1 MTESRLRQLAAE
13 LAPLAGAE
21 RVRLWQDMRPYTT
34 MRAGG
39 RADVLVEIVS
49 VEGLSRLLEYLSG
62 QGVPH
67 AVMGNGSNLLVADEG
82 YHGVVLHIGDGLSD
96 ITPQPDGLL
105 VQAGASLAAA
115 AQTALRL
122 GLEGLAFA
130 HGIPGSLGGAVA
142 MNAGA
147 YGREMK
153 DVVLTT
159 YCLDGNG
166 KSLEL
171 HGEAHRF
178 AYRHSRIQEDA
189 LVVTSAHLRLEP
201 GDPAHIREEMRELS
215 LRRSDRQPLNL
226 PSAGS
231 VFKRPVGYFSGRL
244 IEDCGL
250 KGLRVGGAQVSEKHA
265 GFIVNLGD
273 ATATD
278 VITLVGQIRRTVR
291 EQTGVLLE
299 PEVKLLKGERLCS
312 F

>member
-1 MTESRLRQLAAE
+1 MTENRLRRLAADLE
-13 LAPLAGAE
+13 RMAGPGQ
-21 RVRLWQDMRPYTT
+21 VCLMQDMRPFTT

-39 RADVLVEIVS
+39 RADALVEITS
-49 VEGLSRLLEYLSG
+49 VDSLRALLLFLSE
-62 QGVPH
+62 QGIPH
-67 AVMGNGSNLLVADEG
+67 AVLGNGSNLLVADEG
-82 YHGVVLHIGDGLSD
+82 YHGVVLHIGAGLSS
-96 ITPQPDGLL
+96 IIAQEDGLL
-105 VQAGASLAAA
+105 AQAGASLAAV
-115 AQTALRL
+115 AQEALRL
-122 GLEGLAFA
+122 GLAGLAFA

-159 YCLDGNG
+159 YCLDRKG
-166 KSLEL
+166 EPVVL

-178 AYRHSRIQEDA
+178 SYRHSRVQEED
-189 LVVTSAHLRLEP
+189 LVVTGARLGLER
-201 GDPAHIREEMRELS
+201 GDPAQIREEMRELAR
-215 LRRSDRQPLNL
+215 RRSDKQPLHL

-231 VFKRPVGYFSGRL
+231 TFKRPVGYFSGRL

-250 KGLRVGGAQVSEKHA
+250 KGARVGEAQVSEKHA
-265 GFIVNLGD
+265 GFIVNLGG

-278 VITLVGQIRRTVR
+278 IITLVGYIRQTVLER
-291 EQTGVLLE
+291 TGVLLE